1 MAAAVKVK
9 RLPCSD
15 DLEASLEHA
24 WAVLER
30 GAKDGKSRFHI
41 GTLATVD
48 ERGWPAAR
56 SVVLRECHRDERW
69 LRFNTDNRSEKVD
82 HCQRSPNAVMHFYSP
97 EDRIQLRARVRL
109 EVLAGEA
116 LSRSWDRTAAMSRIC
131 YQVTQAPGSPIEHPY
146 AVETDSDATHEG
158 EINFASIRAYIE
170 ELEWLYLNSSG
181 HRRARFRFDDEGVQ
195 SEWLIP

>member
-1 MAAAVKVK
+1 MGRVGAY
-9 RLPCSD
+9 
-15 DLEASLEHA
+15 
-24 WAVLER
+24 
-30 GAKDGKSRFHI
+30 AKDGKSRFHI

-56 SVVLRECHRDERW
+56 SVVLRSAIGMNAGCDSIQTIARKGRTLSAESERSDAF
-69 LRFNTDNRSEKVD
+69 LLS
-82 HCQRSPNAVMHFYSP
+82 

-131 YQVTQAPGSPIEHPY
+131 NRSPRRQGLQSNTRTLWKRIRGHPR
-146 AVETDSDATHEG
+146 G
-158 EINFASIRAYIE
+158 EINFASIRAHID

-181 HRRARFRFDDEGVQ
+181 HRRARFRFDGEAVQ
-195 SEWLIP
+195 AEWLIP